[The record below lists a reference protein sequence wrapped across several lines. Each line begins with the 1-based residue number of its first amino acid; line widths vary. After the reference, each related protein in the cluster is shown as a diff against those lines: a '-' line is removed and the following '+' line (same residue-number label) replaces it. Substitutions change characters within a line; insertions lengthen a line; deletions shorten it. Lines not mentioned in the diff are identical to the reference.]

1 MQALKIGQGYDVHEL
16 VTNRDLIIG
25 GVKIPYEKGLLG
37 HSDADVLLHA
47 ITDAIIGALGLGDIG
62 HAFPDTNPET
72 QGIAS
77 TKILADIY
85 QVMVEKGYRIGN
97 IDTTILAEAPKMAPH
112 LQEMKRIVSEILQTE
127 IENINIKATTTEK
140 LGFIGRREGM
150 ACEAVVLISQLS

>member
-1 MQALKIGQGYDVHEL
+1 MNSLKIGHGYDVHKL
-16 VTNRDLIIG
+16 VEQRALVIG
-25 GVKIPYEKGLLG
+25 GVTIPYDKGLLG

-85 QVMVEKGYRIGN
+85 GVMCDKGYAIGN
-97 IDTTILAEAPKMAPH
+97 VDATILAEAPKMAPY
-112 LQEMKRIVSEILQTE
+112 LEKMKATIAKILHTSATD
-127 IENINIKATTTEK
+127 INIKATTTEK
-140 LGFIGRREGM
+140 LGFVGRQEGM
-150 ACEAVVLISQLS
+150 ACEAVVLIYHD

>member
-1 MQALKIGQGYDVHEL
+1 MHALKIGHGYDVHEL
-16 VTNRDLIIG
+16 VANRDLIIG

-47 ITDAIIGALGLGDIG
+47 ITDAIIGALCLGDIG

-85 QVMVEKGYRIGN
+85 QVMVEKGYCIGN
-97 IDTTILAEAPKMAPH
+97 IDATILAEAPKMAPH
-112 LQEMKRIVSEILQTE
+112 LQEMKRIIAEILQTE

-150 ACEAVVLISQLS
+150 ACEAVVLISQVS

>member
-1 MQALKIGQGYDVHEL
+1 MRIGMGYDVHRL
-16 VTNRDLIIG
+16 VDGRDLIIG

-112 LQEMKRIVSEILQTE
+112 LQEMKRIISEILQTE

>member
-1 MQALKIGQGYDVHEL
+1 MQALKIGHGYDVHEL

-47 ITDAIIGALGLGDIG
+47 ITDAIIGALGLGNIG

>member
-1 MQALKIGQGYDVHEL
+1 MQALKIGHGYDVHEL

-77 TKILADIY
+77 TKILAYIY

-112 LQEMKRIVSEILQTE
+112 LQEMKRIISEILQTE

>member
-1 MQALKIGQGYDVHEL
+1 MHALKIGHGYDVHEL
-16 VTNRDLIIG
+16 VANRDLIIG
-25 GVKIPYEKGLLG
+25 GVNIPYEKGLLG

-77 TKILADIY
+77 IKILADIY
-85 QVMVEKGYRIGN
+85 QVMVEKGYCIGN
-97 IDTTILAEAPKMAPH
+97 IDATILAEAPKMAPH
-112 LQEMKRIVSEILQTE
+112 LQEMKRIIAEILQTE

-150 ACEAVVLISQLS
+150 ACEAVVLISQVS